1 MDEADRTDTDTL
13 ARPDAF
19 DARATKLVYL
29 ETFGCQMNKLDSELA
44 LQALAGAGFRPTEKM
59 GEADLV
65 LFNTCSVRE
74 HAEDK
79 VDSRL
84 GLLGIK
90 KNKKPGSVVALMGC
104 MAQREG
110 AALLKRQPIVDL
122 VVGTKEFLEL
132 PRLVDEVRSTG
143 RRRVADDLD
152 REFTEY
158 ARDARFRSEGH
169 RAYVSIMRGCDLNCT
184 YCIVPTTRG
193 PEESRALGE
202 IVREVSGLV
211 QDGVREVTLLGQTVN
226 SWGKQ
231 LPGSPDL
238 ATLLAELDRIAGLLR
253 VRFITSHPNFFQN
266 DFWNRVK
273 GLRTFCPY
281 IHVPAQS
288 GSNKILKRMKRL
300 YKVDEY
306 RAMVAAARE
315 AIPDVALAS
324 DWIVGFPGE
333 TREDFDESRRLLEEV
348 GFASSYVFK
357 YSPRPGTPA
366 TRLEDDVPEAEKSRR
381 CTELVR
387 AQEAISLRN
396 NEAAIGKVL
405 EVLVDGASKKNETRL
420 AGRSR
425 DNRICVFDAPPGA
438 SLAGRLVSFRASF
451 ATAHTLY
458 GELEGAIFGGL
469 PDLRSGGARLGL
481 GLGHER
487 GGARRLPI
495 VL

>member
-1 MDEADRTDTDTL
+1 MDETQLKTETTETATQ
-13 ARPDAF
+13 PGAF
-19 DARATKLVYL
+19 PAGAAKRVYL

-44 LQALAGAGFRPTEKM
+44 LQALAGAGFSPTETM
-59 GEADLV
+59 SEADLV

-84 GLLGIK
+84 GLLRIK
-90 KNKKPGSVVALMGC
+90 NNKKPGAVVALMGC

-110 AALLKRQPIVDL
+110 RALLDRQPIVDL

-132 PRLVDEVRSTG
+132 PRLYEETRTTR

-158 ARDARFRSEGH
+158 ARDPRFRTDPH

-184 YCIVPTTRG
+184 YCIVPMTRG
-193 PEESRALGE
+193 PEESRALDE
-202 IVREVSGLV
+202 IVRECAALA

-238 ATLLAELDRIAGLLR
+238 ADLLAKLDEIPGLLR
-253 VRFITSHPNFFQN
+253 VRFITSHPNFFRN

-288 GSNKILKRMKRL
+288 GSDRILKRMKRL
-300 YKVDEY
+300 YKVDDY
-306 RAMVAAARE
+306 RKMVAEARA
-315 AIPDVALAS
+315 AIPDIALAS

-333 TREDFDESRRLLEEV
+333 TEADFQESAQLLEEI
-348 GFASSYVFK
+348 GFATSYVFK
-357 YSPRPGTPA
+357 YSPRPATPA
-366 TRLEDDVPEAEKSRR
+366 IKLEDDVPEPIKDRR
-381 CTELVR
+381 CTALVN
-387 AQEAISLRN
+387 AQEARSLAANQR
-396 NEAAIGKVL
+396 AIGETF
-405 EVLVDGASKKNETRL
+405 EVLVEGASKRNASRL
-420 AGRSR
+420 AGRTR
-425 DNRICVFDAPPGA
+425 DNRIVVFESDTP
-438 SLAGRLVSFRASF
+438 SLEGTLVPVTIHE
-451 ATAHTLY
+451 ATGHTLY
-458 GELEGAIFGGL
+458 GS
-469 PDLRSGGARLGL
+469 PRVPTP
-481 GLGHER
+481 
-487 GGARRLPI
+487 RRLP
-495 VL
+495 LAPLT